1 MSALQ
6 PPETDDTNVNTAR
19 LITGAPTLPTDLQ
32 SPMVMA
38 GVYPA
43 TIGSIDTRHS
53 IPPYPHL
60 HNTIIG
66 APAAPLPARMCTV
79 SHCHKILPGYYR
91 YKRCEQHRLQNRHHS
106 QLKRVREKEVKS
118 VGPEDS
124 ATPLGIDEIGL
135 NTPNSAERAKLLKLL
150 QQSKTMKKE
159 RKPKQDKGRKKIRDG
174 VSEASE
180 PMVVGSPEV
189 PGDGPQ
195 AADTQG
201 SPKPSG
207 EEATE
212 DKEQKVSIKQF
223 SSRLFSNF
231 YFSPKVV
238 RRCILVRKKGVII
251 SWFLLNDGEHV
262 TSAG

>member
-6 PPETDDTNVNTAR
+6 PPETNDANVNIAR

-43 TIGSIDTRHS
+43 SIGSSDTSHS
-53 IPPYPHL
+53 ITLYPHL

-118 VGPEDS
+118 VGPEDG
-124 ATPLGIDEIGL
+124 ATPLEIDENGL
-135 NTPNSAERAKLLKLL
+135 NTANSAERAKKLKLL

-159 RKPKQDKGRKKIRDG
+159 RKPKQDKVTKKVKDG
-174 VSEASE
+174 VSEAPE
-180 PMVVGSPEV
+180 PIMEGSSHA
-189 PGDGPQ
+189 PGDRPED
-195 AADTQG
+195 ADAQG
-201 SPKPSG
+201 SPKLSG
-207 EEATE
+207 EESME
-212 DKEQKVSIKQF
+212 DKEQRVSIQTF
-223 SSRLFSNF
+223 FLFLF
-231 YFSPKVV
+231 
-238 RRCILVRKKGVII
+238 
-251 SWFLLNDGEHV
+251 
-262 TSAG
+262 

>member
-6 PPETDDTNVNTAR
+6 PPETDGTNVNIAR

-53 IPPYPHL
+53 TSSYPHL

-118 VGPEDS
+118 VGPEDG
-124 ATPLGIDEIGL
+124 ATALEIDENGL
-135 NTPNSAERAKLLKLL
+135 NTAISAERAKKLKLL
-150 QQSKTMKKE
+150 QQSKMMKKE
-159 RKPKQDKGRKKIRDG
+159 RKPKQDKGTKTIKDG
-174 VSEASE
+174 ISEAPE
-180 PMVVGSPEV
+180 PMVEGSLPALE
-189 PGDGPQ
+189 DGP
-195 AADTQG
+195 G

-212 DKEQKVSIKQF
+212 DKEQKVSIQTCFF
-223 SSRLFSNF
+223 SFLF
-231 YFSPKVV
+231 
-238 RRCILVRKKGVII
+238 
-251 SWFLLNDGEHV
+251 
-262 TSAG
+262 